1 MREVLTKPGE
11 EFPFPHNIVDALSSD
26 EYDFMLRF
34 VWDLTFQIIFIYILI
49 AIITGIVID
58 GFGDLKAEKE
68 EAEEDLNSICFV
80 CNVTRFR
87 ADQEGIGFDKHI
99 RLEHNPRSYL
109 YFLIYLQRKEWVDMT
124 GQERYIYNKVWPSGS
139 EKRDFRWIPRE
150 RTFTLDDQPKDDS
163 AQTIKDL
170 AEKSATMEAKLDSF
184 AAILASAVASLGRIE
199 ASLSLQQT
207 PKLSAPAKHG
217 RK

>member
-1 MREVLTKPGE
+1 MLTKPGE
-11 EFPFPHNIVDALSSD
+11 QFPFPHNIVDALSSD

-34 VWDLTFQIIFIYILI
+34 IWDMTFQIIFIYILI

-99 RLEHNPRSYL
+99 KLEHNPRSYL
-109 YFLIYLQRKEWVDMT
+109 FFLIYLQRKEWVDMT
-124 GQERYIYNKVWPSGS
+124 GQEKFIYSKVWPSGT

-150 RTFTLDDQPKDDS
+150 RAFTLEDRPEDESSQK
-163 AQTIKDL
+163 IRDL
-170 AEKSATMEAKLDSF
+170 AEKTAAMESKLDSF
-184 AAILASAVASLGRIE
+184 TTVLASAVSSLSRIE
-199 ASLSLQQT
+199 ASLSSLQET
-207 PKLSAPAKHG
+207 PKLSALAKPG
-217 RK
+217 RT